1 MPVTTMNVPKLIY
14 YNGSYITP
22 QEAYRR
28 KQISA
33 TTKGIPKVK
42 RACPHCGKLVPAHML
57 ARYHG
62 DNCKQKAVEE

>member
-1 MPVTTMNVPKLIY
+1 
-14 YNGSYITP
+14 
-22 QEAYRR
+22 
-28 KQISA
+28 
-33 TTKGIPKVK
+33 VK